1 MFTIVTLAA
10 LVLLYLGTGRD
21 KRLLIVSA
29 LWATAIGLL
38 ARTGFF
44 EAVYATPPHM
54 LLAVLPPVILLIWY
68 SIKIPAGR
76 IQPGWLLVVHTLRLP
91 VELILYQLYLQKKV
105 PVIMTFKGWNF
116 DILVGLSAIL
126 LLLVGITRRKRRSA
140 AIVFRAWN
148 IAGLV
153 FLAIIASIA
162 VLSAPLPLQQLAF
175 DQPNVALLS
184 FPYTWLPAVVVP
196 AVLLAHLLCLKKS
209 TVT

>member
-1 MFTIVTLAA
+1 MFTIVMLAA
-10 LVLLYLGTGRD
+10 LALLYLGTGRD
-21 KRLLIVSA
+21 KRLLIVSV

-38 ARTGFF
+38 ARAGFF
-44 EAVYATPPHM
+44 EAVQATPPHM
-54 LLAVLPPVILLIWY
+54 LLAVPPPVILLIWY
-68 SIKIPAGR
+68 SIKIPAVR
-76 IQPGWLLVVHTLRLP
+76 IQPGWLLAVHTLRLP

-126 LLLVGITRRKRRSA
+126 LLLAGITRRKRRSV

-153 FLAIIASIA
+153 FLAIIVSIA
-162 VLSAPLPLQQLAF
+162 VLSAPLPLQRLAF

-209 TVT
+209 TVA